1 MIELLFLNRVIQ
13 LSKKEIHFPQSV
25 NLLTVQEDYRYCDSG
40 FSYACCC
47 ISLHLKN
54 LVNFFVEFLQV
65 TTILYYQNF
74 KEYI

>member
-1 MIELLFLNRVIQ
+1 MIELLFLIRVIQ
-13 LSKKEIHFPQSV
+13 LSKKETHFPQSV

-40 FSYACCC
+40 FSYACC

-54 LVNFFVEFLQV
+54 LVNFFFEFLHV
-65 TTILYYQNF
+65 ITILYYQNF